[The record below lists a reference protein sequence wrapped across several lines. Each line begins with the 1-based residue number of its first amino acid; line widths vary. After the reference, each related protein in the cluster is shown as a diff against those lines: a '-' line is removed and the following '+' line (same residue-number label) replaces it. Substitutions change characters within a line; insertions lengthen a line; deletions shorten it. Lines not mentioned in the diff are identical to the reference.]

1 MTIELAQSIKKD
13 EINELPIERF
23 EGRIFEID
31 QKAKVKAAVE
41 YLKNYGAIGFDTET
55 RPSFKKGVSYK
66 VALLQLSTD
75 DTCFLFR
82 LNKIGFPQELRTLLQ
97 NTKIKKIALSSHDD
111 IAALKKRADFRPANF
126 VEIQKMVKE
135 YGITDQSLQKIY
147 AILFDK
153 KISKAQR
160 LSNWE
165 NAILTDKQKTY
176 AATDAW
182 TTLRI
187 YEKLSNINPNNVV
200 TIVKSDDTTQMLQNA
215 LTAAGNI

>member
-1 MTIELAQSIKKD
+1 MIAIAQSIKKD
-13 EINELPIERF
+13 EINELHIERF

-111 IAALKKRADFRPANF
+111 IAALKRRSDFRPANF
-126 VEIQKMVKE
+126 IEIQKMVKE

-187 YEKLSNINPNNVV
+187 YEKLIDINPDNVV
-200 TIVKSDDTTQMLQNA
+200 TIVKNDDTTQMPQDA

>member
-111 IAALKKRADFRPANF
+111 IAALKKRSDFRPANF

-182 TTLRI
+182 TT
-187 YEKLSNINPNNVV
+187 
-200 TIVKSDDTTQMLQNA
+200 
-215 LTAAGNI
+215 

>member
-1 MTIELAQSIKKD
+1 MIEIAQSINKN
-13 EINELPIERF
+13 EVNELPIERF
-23 EGRIFEID
+23 EGRIIEID
-31 QKAKVKAAVE
+31 KKAKVKAAVE

-82 LNKIGFPQELRTLLQ
+82 LNKIGFPQELKTLLQ
-97 NTKIKKIALSSHDD
+97 NTKVKKIALSSHDD
-111 IAALKKRADFRPANF
+111 RAALKKRADFRPANF

-165 NAILTDKQKTY
+165 NAILTDKQK
-176 AATDAW
+176 
-182 TTLRI
+182 LI
-187 YEKLSNINPNNVV
+187 YRR
-200 TIVKSDDTTQMLQNA
+200 
-215 LTAAGNI
+215 

>member
-1 MTIELAQSIKKD
+1 MGRDFVHLHVHSDYSLLDGASAISWAKLKD
-13 EINELPIERF
+13 PA
-23 EGRIFEID
+23 G
-31 QKAKVKAAVE
+31 K
-41 YLKNYGAIGFDTET
+41 
-55 RPSFKKGVSYK
+55 
-66 VALLQLSTD
+66 TD
-75 DTCFLFR
+75 
-82 LNKIGFPQELRTLLQ
+82 IVGM
-97 NTKIKKIALSSHDD
+97 A
-111 IAALKKRADFRPANF
+111 
-126 VEIQKMVKE
+126 KE
-135 YGITDQSLQKIY
+135 YGMTDQSLQKIY

-187 YEKLSNINPNNVV
+187 YEKLIDINPDNVV
-200 TIVKSDDTTQMLQNA
+200 TIVKSDDTTQMPQDA

>member
-1 MTIELAQSIKKD
+1 
-13 EINELPIERF
+13 
-23 EGRIFEID
+23 
-31 QKAKVKAAVE
+31 
-41 YLKNYGAIGFDTET
+41 
-55 RPSFKKGVSYK
+55 
-66 VALLQLSTD
+66 
-75 DTCFLFR
+75 
-82 LNKIGFPQELRTLLQ
+82 
-97 NTKIKKIALSSHDD
+97 
-111 IAALKKRADFRPANF
+111 

-187 YEKLSNINPNNVV
+187 YEKLIDINPDNVV
-200 TIVKSDDTTQMLQNA
+200 TIVKSDDTTQMPQDA
-215 LTAAGNI
+215 LTAAGNN

>member
-1 MTIELAQSIKKD
+1 
-13 EINELPIERF
+13 
-23 EGRIFEID
+23 
-31 QKAKVKAAVE
+31 
-41 YLKNYGAIGFDTET
+41 
-55 RPSFKKGVSYK
+55 
-66 VALLQLSTD
+66 
-75 DTCFLFR
+75 
-82 LNKIGFPQELRTLLQ
+82 
-97 NTKIKKIALSSHDD
+97 
-111 IAALKKRADFRPANF
+111 
-126 VEIQKMVKE
+126 MVKE

-187 YEKLSNINPNNVV
+187 YEKLIDINPDNVV
-200 TIVKSDDTTQMLQNA
+200 TIVKSDDTTQMPQNA